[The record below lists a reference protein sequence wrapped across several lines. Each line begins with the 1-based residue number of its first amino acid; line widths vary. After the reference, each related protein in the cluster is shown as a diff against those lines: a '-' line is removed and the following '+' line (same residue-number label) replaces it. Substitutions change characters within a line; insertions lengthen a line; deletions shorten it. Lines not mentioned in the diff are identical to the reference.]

1 MQTSIMWKI
10 CRLVAESSNLT
21 GILLLFPLRIM
32 GSHIQEVGR
41 KKEVVNNLDQI
52 HRKGFVVSGRI
63 KVDLEDLGVYEEE
76 THKIRETA
84 T

>member
-1 MQTSIMWKI
+1 
-10 CRLVAESSNLT
+10 
-21 GILLLFPLRIM
+21 M